1 MDAAKV
7 KFGTVQITSG
17 KISRVAPEGGA
28 VRPID
33 LPGKVV
39 LPNNIFQLNP
49 FQG

>member
-33 LPGKVV
+33 LPGKV
-39 LPNNIFQLNP
+39 PNNIFPLNP
-49 FQG
+49 FQR